1 VLFATTASTITATT
15 AVSTTV
21 LPPLLLLAPLSDAD
35 DDGLMEH
42 FVLDLLGYCF
52 GLGVLHWINHFGLVK
67 MEV

>member
-1 VLFATTASTITATT
+1 
-15 AVSTTV
+15 
-21 LPPLLLLAPLSDAD
+21 LPPLLPPLLPLAPLSDAD